1 MGKPVLLAVDSDPD
15 ILAAI
20 ERDLRRRFAAD
31 YGIVTADT
39 AEAAFAELDIGDQVA
54 VAMAGQSSLSDTTG
68 VDFLNTC
75 HQLHPA
81 AKRLLLITHGD
92 IAAGRA
98 GVRAMALGLLDD
110 YLNKPWGD
118 PEIELYPI
126 VSELL
131 SQRARAAVAA
141 GSQPVAVRVVAPQR
155 SARSHELRD
164 LLTRNSVAHSFYDVA
179 HAEGRQLLRQ
189 AGVVPGDQPIVL
201 LFDGRVMVDPP
212 NERIA
217 EALGVQTKPASTRY
231 DLTVIGGGPAGL
243 TAAMY
248 AASEGLATLLL
259 EREAVGGQAGTTSL
273 IRNYLGFPRGIS
285 GRELTSRAVEQ
296 ALLMGAEIAFIRST
310 VDLDV
315 HSEDL
320 LLTLADGSLARSE
333 TVVIATG
340 VTYRRLHV
348 PGLDELLGAGVFYG
362 AAVTEASALKGQRAF
377 VVGGANS
384 AGQAAVHLA
393 RFASQVTLLVRGPSL
408 SASMS
413 SYLINEIQRA
423 SNLNVW
429 LNATVIGVHGR
440 GHLEAIS
447 VRDSATGRERTQPA
461 DGLFVLIGAH
471 PHSDWLAEA
480 VERDPQGFV
489 LTGPDLAHWSL
500 DRPPLPQE
508 TSAPG
513 VFAAGDVRHGSVK
526 RVASAVGEG
535 ASAIQQVH
543 RYLATS

>member
-179 HAEGRQLLRQ
+179 QAEGRQLLRQ

-447 VRDSATGRERTQPA
+447 VRDSATGRERTESA

-471 PHSDWLAEA
+471 PHSDWLADV
-480 VERDPQGFV
+480 VERDSQGFL
-489 LTGPDLAHWSL
+489 LTDSDLAHWSL

-508 TSAPG
+508 TSIPG

>member
-1 MGKPVLLAVDSDPD
+1 
-15 ILAAI
+15 
-20 ERDLRRRFAAD
+20 
-31 YGIVTADT
+31 
-39 AEAAFAELDIGDQVA
+39 
-54 VAMAGQSSLSDTTG
+54 
-68 VDFLNTC
+68 
-75 HQLHPA
+75 
-81 AKRLLLITHGD
+81 
-92 IAAGRA
+92 
-98 GVRAMALGLLDD
+98 
-110 YLNKPWGD
+110 
-118 PEIELYPI
+118 
-126 VSELL
+126 
-131 SQRARAAVAA
+131 
-141 GSQPVAVRVVAPQR
+141 VAVRVVGPQR

-179 HAEGRQLLRQ
+179 QAEGRQLLRQ

-423 SNLNVW
+423 SSLNVW